1 MTDPGH
7 ELLTEEDQ
15 HDLAAARSWVKGHFS
30 EDPDLKYEP
39 ITGKLRLLEAILAN
53 GWVEP
58 SETWK
63 LQALGICLGDALAQE
78 LLMDW
83 VLVDDEYGRSPALN
97 WPGTTIYT
105 FPQTLISKRIEQ
117 GEIVDVKGLFEDTA
131 ELVREM
137 AFSGRYA

>member
-7 ELLTEEDQ
+7 VPLTNEDQ
-15 HDLAAARSWVKGHFS
+15 LNLEAARAWLKGHFS
-30 EDPDLKYEP
+30 ENEDLKYEP
-39 ITGKLRLLEAILAN
+39 IAGKLRLLEAILASR
-53 GWVEP
+53 WVEP

-83 VLVDDEYGRSPALN
+83 VIVDDEYSRSPALN

-105 FPQTLISKRIEQ
+105 FPQTLISKRIER
-117 GEIVDVKGLFEDTA
+117 GEIVDVKVLFESVA
-131 ELVREM
+131 EAVRQM

>member
-1 MTDPGH
+1 LD
-7 ELLTEEDQ
+7 
-15 HDLAAARSWVKGHFS
+15 
-30 EDPDLKYEP
+30 
-39 ITGKLRLLEAILAN
+39 AILAN

-83 VLVDDEYGRSPALN
+83 VIVDDEYGLSPALN

-117 GEIVDVKGLFEDTA
+117 GEAVDIKRLFEGTA
-131 ELVREM
+131 EMVREM